1 MNKIDDVKETEDIS
15 NEVFENIIR
24 ACFDENTE
32 NGIKYIKMY
41 IEDPNIYHTWGL
53 SKSYF
58 KKELC
63 YCSNS
68 NNKCNCVTGKRYR
81 VIDSITS
88 LKYTESELYKFVFN
102 NTFKAN
108 NYTVVIDDKSN
119 ELNNYNKQIKE
130 QYKKSKEL
138 VDKLSSSSSYNI
150 YDNYDNIDD
159 DFIFSNANYS
169 NKQDGIKIS
178 KLIQNMAV
186 VNIMS
191 GWGYSV
197 SCDEYKAYWKT
208 KLNIN

>member
-1 MNKIDDVKETEDIS
+1 MNKIEDVKETENIS

-108 NYTVVIDDKSN
+108 NYGNT
-119 ELNNYNKQIKE
+119 
-130 QYKKSKEL
+130 
-138 VDKLSSSSSYNI
+138 
-150 YDNYDNIDD
+150 DD
-159 DFIFSNANYS
+159 DYICSNANYS
-169 NKQDGIKIS
+169 NKQDSIKIS
-178 KLIQNMAV
+178 KLIQNV
-186 VNIMS
+186 TVLYIMS
-191 GWGYSV
+191 GGRYSTM
-197 SCDEYKAYWKT
+197 CDEYKARWKK